1 MPLLRREA
9 AKEPIMATDKKA
21 RGKPCQEGGKWV
33 EKVGELFPLAF
44 LLASKLEYG
53 LFGEEFLLH
62 ESAFSFF

>member
-1 MPLLRREA
+1 
-9 AKEPIMATDKKA
+9 MATDKKA

-33 EKVGELFPLAF
+33 EKVGKLFPLAF